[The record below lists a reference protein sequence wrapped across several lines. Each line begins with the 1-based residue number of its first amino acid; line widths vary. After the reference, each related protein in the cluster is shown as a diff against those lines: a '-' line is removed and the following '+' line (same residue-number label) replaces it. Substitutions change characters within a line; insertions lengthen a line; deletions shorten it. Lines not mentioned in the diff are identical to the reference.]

1 MLSVLGVAGS
11 MGYDVCVLSY
21 VRAETMTSGNVEIP
35 TCFDQVYMGR
45 EFGFTDRSQRGQE
58 SLDDIFNEVS
68 EI

>member
-21 VRAETMTSGNVEIP
+21 VSAETMTSGNVEIP

-45 EFGFTDRSQRGQE
+45 ECEFTNRSQRWRE
-58 SLDDIFNEVS
+58 CRDDVFN
-68 EI
+68 